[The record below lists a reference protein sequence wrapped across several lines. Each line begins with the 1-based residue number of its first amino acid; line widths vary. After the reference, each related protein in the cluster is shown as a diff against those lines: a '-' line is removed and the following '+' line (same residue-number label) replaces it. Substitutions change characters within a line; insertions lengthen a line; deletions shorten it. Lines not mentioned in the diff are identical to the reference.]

1 MVQTDCIKKRMDHI
15 KNVLHQSIHR
25 PVRQSEMV
33 HVSVSPTGNHLQ
45 KNIMVV
51 MDVEIIHCKAERVA
65 RPIIT
70 S

>member
-1 MVQTDCIKKRMDHI
+1 MVQTHSIKKRMDHI
-15 KNVLHQSIHR
+15 KYVLHQSIHR

-33 HVSVSPTGNHLQ
+33 PVSVSPTGNHLQ
-45 KNIMVV
+45 KNMIV
-51 MDVEIIHCKAERVA
+51 MDVEILHCKAERVA